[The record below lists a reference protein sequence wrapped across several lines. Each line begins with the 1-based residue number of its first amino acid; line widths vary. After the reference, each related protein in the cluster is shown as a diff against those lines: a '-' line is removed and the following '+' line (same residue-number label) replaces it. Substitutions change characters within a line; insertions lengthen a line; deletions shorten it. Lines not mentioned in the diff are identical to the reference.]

1 MAGMAG
7 RADPGHW
14 PGRVFVEPAVQARLI
29 VPPGGSYTLGGQVS
43 VLSGRMFGPRTGTV
57 SGPYRRSVVAAH
69 EAGSD
74 AGRFPAVGR
83 ERGTAALTSF
93 LETAVRDGG
102 AQLVTGQPG
111 IGKTEL
117 LNAAMR
123 QAGSMGAR
131 VLRASGSEY
140 ETELSFA
147 GLHQLLLPATGSL
160 PELPEV
166 HRAALATA
174 LGFERGEPPGRLMLT
189 SALLAWLAHLASTTP
204 LVLVVDD
211 LQWVDRAS
219 VAVLSLV
226 ARRLGGLR
234 VGLLLSQ
241 RTGHESFF
249 DRESAPELALTPLKD
264 DAALSLLRHHHP
276 NLHSSVR
283 HRILAEADGN
293 PLALIELPR
302 ALTAAQETG
311 ADFLPSTLPLSA
323 RLRWLFESRVS
334 GLPEPTR
341 RLLLLAALGGEDGTR
356 LTKVIAGSA
365 SDLAP
370 AEASELVFV
379 DRRADRLRFAHPLI
393 RSAVVDLATAPERRA
408 AHHRLAQLTADPDV
422 QALHLAESALGP
434 DDTIANRLVEVAL
447 TTLERGDTVQAVSLL
462 LRAADLTVDPAER
475 ARRLARA
482 SYIGANIAGTLDGAR
497 ALLDRARAAD
507 PAVTN
512 TLQASTAAAA
522 HLLNSEGDI
531 DTAHKLLVGAVT
543 HTEPDPHS
551 AEALEEALGTLMM
564 ICTFGGRQ
572 ELWRP
577 FDDAVARLAPLL
589 TAPFRLAAA
598 TFADPV
604 RSTPEQLRELDAL
617 VADLDGE
624 SNPVRVVMVALAGHY
639 VDRFPRSAL
648 ERTAAEGRA
657 GGAVAL
663 AVKALIMLAASAF
676 HEGRWQDAGAL
687 ADQGIALCEE
697 NGYDLL
703 MWGAQNPRM
712 LLAAARADLDYIA
725 RARAR
730 MHQWA
735 IPRNALAVRTF
746 TANIEG
752 LAALS
757 QARYQDAYEHYT
769 SICPLGTFPSH
780 EQVTVWTIMDAVE
793 AAVRSGH
800 VDAARAHVR
809 AAAEADVARISPRL
823 RFLCAAA
830 AALVSDD
837 DVYPDLFD
845 PLVADPESVRWPF
858 PLARLEL
865 TYGERLR
872 RDRAMRAARPHLER
886 AGKLFTSLG
895 ATPWAERAEAALR
908 ATGRSRR
915 KGAAGPGAVLTP
927 QERQI
932 ADLAATGLT
941 NRQIGEQLLLSPRTV
956 GAHLYRV
963 FPKLGISSRAALRDA
978 LTDLGDEEDGP

>member
-1 MAGMAG
+1 M
-7 RADPGHW
+7 
-14 PGRVFVEPAVQARLI
+14 
-29 VPPGGSYTLGGQVS
+29 
-43 VLSGRMFGPRTGTV
+43 
-57 SGPYRRSVVAAH
+57 AAH
-69 EAGSD
+69 ETGYDAARLTV
-74 AGRFPAVGR
+74 AGRLPVAGPLTVVGR
-83 ERGTAALTSF
+83 ERESGALASF
-93 LETAVRDGG
+93 VRTAVRDGG

-117 LNAAMR
+117 LEAAVR
-123 QAGSMGAR
+123 QGAALGAR

-147 GLHQLLLPATGSL
+147 GLHQLLLPAADSL
-160 PELPEV
+160 RELPEV

-174 LGFERGEPPGRLMLT
+174 LGFERGDPPGRLVLT
-189 SALLAWLAHLASTTP
+189 SALLAWLGHLASTTP

-219 VAVLSLV
+219 VVILSLV

-241 RTGHESFF
+241 RTGQESFF
-249 DRESAPELALTPLKD
+249 DRQSVPELALTPLD
-264 DAALSLLRHHHP
+264 DEAAQRLLRRHHP
-276 NLHSSVR
+276 HLHASVR

-311 ADFLPSTLPLSA
+311 ADFLPPTLPLSA

-334 GLPEPTR
+334 QLPEPTR
-341 RLLLLAALGGEDGTR
+341 RLLLLAALGSEDSTP
-356 LTKVIAGSA
+356 LMKLVAGCA
-365 SDLAP
+365 GDLAP
-370 AEASELVFV
+370 AEASALVSV

-408 AHHRLAQLTADPDV
+408 AHHRLAQLAADPDV
-422 QALHLAESALGP
+422 RTLHLAESALGP
-434 DDTIANRLVEVAL
+434 DDTIAARLVEVAV
-447 TTLERGDTVQAVSLL
+447 TALERGDTVQAVSLL
-462 LRAADLTVDPAER
+462 LRAADMSVDPAER
-475 ARRLARA
+475 ARRLVRA
-482 SYIGANIAGTLDGAR
+482 AYIGANVAGTLDGAR
-497 ALLDRARAAD
+497 ALLERAREAD
-507 PAVTN
+507 PAVTS
-512 TLQASTAAAA
+512 TLRASTAAAA

-531 DTAHKLLVGAVT
+531 DTAHQLLVGAVT
-543 HTEPDPHS
+543 HVDPDPQS

-564 ICTFGGRQ
+564 ICAFGGRP
-572 ELWRP
+572 ELWKP
-577 FDDAVARLAPLL
+577 FDDAVTRLAPLL
-589 TAPFRLAAA
+589 TAPFRLAAT
-598 TFADPV
+598 TFADPA
-604 RSTPEQLRELDAL
+604 RSTPEHVRELDTL
-617 VADLDGE
+617 LADLDGE
-624 SNPVRVVMVALAGHY
+624 TNPIRVVMVALAGHY
-639 VDRFPRSAL
+639 VDRVPRTAL

-663 AVKALIMLAASAF
+663 AVQAVIMLAAGAF
-676 HEGRWQDAGAL
+676 HEGRWQDAAAL
-687 ADQGIALCEE
+687 ADEGIALCRE

-703 MWGAQNPRM
+703 LWGAQNPQM
-712 LLAAARADLDYIA
+712 LLAAARADLDHIA

-780 EQVTVWTIMDAVE
+780 EQVSVWTIMDAVE
-793 AAVRSGH
+793 AAMGSGH
-800 VDAARAHVR
+800 VDEARAHVR
-809 AAAEADVARISPRL
+809 AASEAHMARISPRL

-830 AALVSDD
+830 AALVADD

-845 PLVADPESVRWPF
+845 PLVTHPDALRWPF

-865 TYGERLR
+865 AYGERLR

-886 AGKLFTSLG
+886 AEKLFTSLG
-895 ATPWAERAEAALR
+895 ATPWADRAEAALR

-915 KGAAGPGAVLTP
+915 SAGPAALLTP

-932 ADLAATGLT
+932 AELAATGLT
-941 NRQIGEQLLLSPRTV
+941 NRQIGEQLRLSPRTV

-978 LTDLGDEEDGP
+978 LTDLGAEEHGP

>member
-1 MAGMAG
+1 MAAQ
-7 RADPGHW
+7 
-14 PGRVFVEPAVQARLI
+14 E
-29 VPPGGSYTLGGQVS
+29 
-43 VLSGRMFGPRTGTV
+43 TG
-57 SGPYRRSVVAAH
+57 Y
-69 EAGSD
+69 D
-74 AGRFPAVGR
+74 AGHLPVVGR
-83 ERGTAALTSF
+83 EREAAALASF
-93 LETAVRDGG
+93 LRTAVRDGG

-117 LNAAMR
+117 LEAAMR
-123 QAGSMGAR
+123 QVGSMGAR
-131 VLRASGSEY
+131 VLHASGSEY

-147 GLHQLLLPATGSL
+147 GLHQLLLPAAGSL
-160 PELPEV
+160 KELPEV
-166 HRAALATA
+166 HRAAMATA
-174 LGFERGEPPGRLMLT
+174 LGFERGEPPGRLVLT
-189 SALLAWLAHLASTTP
+189 SALLAWLGHLASTSP

-219 VAVLSLV
+219 VVILSLV

-249 DRESAPELALTPLKD
+249 DHGSVPELALTPLQD

-283 HRILAEADGN
+283 RRILAEADGN

-311 ADFLPSTLPLSA
+311 ADFLPPTLPLSA
-323 RLRWLFESRVS
+323 RLRWLFQSRVS
-334 GLPEPTR
+334 DLPEPTR
-341 RLLLLAALGGEDGTR
+341 RLLLLAALGGEDGKG
-356 LTKVIAGSA
+356 LMKVIADSA

-370 AEASELVFV
+370 AEANELVFV

-393 RSAVVDLATAPERRA
+393 RSAVVDLATAPARRA
-408 AHHRLAQLTADPDV
+408 AHHRLAELTADPDV
-422 QALHLAESALGP
+422 RTLHLAESALGP
-434 DDTIANRLVEVAL
+434 DDAIASRLVEVAL

-462 LRAADLTVDPAER
+462 LRAADMTVDPAER
-475 ARRLARA
+475 AHRLVRA

-497 ALLDRARAAD
+497 ALLERARAAD

-512 TLQASTAAAA
+512 TLRASTAAAA

-531 DTAHKLLVGAVT
+531 GTAHRLLVGAVT
-543 HTEPDPHS
+543 HVDPDPPS

-564 ICTFGGRQ
+564 ICAFGGRR
-572 ELWRP
+572 ELWKP
-577 FDDAVARLAPLL
+577 FDDAVTRLAPLL
-589 TAPFRLAAA
+589 TAPFRLAAT
-598 TFADPV
+598 TFADPA
-604 RSTPEQLRELDAL
+604 RSTPEQLRELDTLA
-617 VADLDGE
+617 ADLDGE
-624 SNPVRVVMVALAGHY
+624 TNPVRVVMVALAGQY
-639 VDRFPRSAL
+639 VDRLPRTAL

-663 AVKALIMLAASAF
+663 AVQAMIMLAVGAF
-676 HEGRWQDAGAL
+676 HEGRWQDAAAL
-687 ADQGIALCEE
+687 ADEGIALCRE

-703 MWGAQNPRM
+703 MWGAQNPQM
-712 LLAAARADLDYIA
+712 LLAAARADLDHIA
-725 RARAR
+725 RSRTR

-769 SICPLGTFPSH
+769 SISPLGTFPSH
-780 EQVTVWTIMDAVE
+780 EQVTVWTVMDAVE

-800 VDAARAHVR
+800 IDEARAHVR
-809 AAAEADVARISPRL
+809 ASSEADLARISPRL

-830 AALVSDD
+830 AALVADD
-837 DVYPDLFD
+837 HVYPDLFD
-845 PLVADPESVRWPF
+845 PLVVDPGSVRWPF
-858 PLARLEL
+858 PLARLEFA
-865 TYGERLR
+865 YGERLR
-872 RDRAMRAARPHLER
+872 GDRAMRAARPHLER
-886 AGKLFTSLG
+886 AGKMFTGLG

-915 KGAAGPGAVLTP
+915 PAGPGAVLTP

-932 ADLAATGLT
+932 AELAATGLT
-941 NRQIGEQLLLSPRTV
+941 NRQISERLRLSPRTV

-963 FPKLGISSRAALRDA
+963 FPKLGIGSRAALRDA
-978 LTDLGDEEDGP
+978 LTDLGDEGNGS

>member
-1 MAGMAG
+1 M
-7 RADPGHW
+7 
-14 PGRVFVEPAVQARLI
+14 
-29 VPPGGSYTLGGQVS
+29 
-43 VLSGRMFGPRTGTV
+43 
-57 SGPYRRSVVAAH
+57 AAH
-69 EAGSD
+69 ETGYD
-74 AGRFPAVGR
+74 AGRLTVVGR
-83 ERGTAALTSF
+83 ERESAALASF
-93 LETAVRDGG
+93 LRTAVRDGG

-117 LNAAMR
+117 LKAAV
-123 QAGSMGAR
+123 QQSASLGAR
-131 VLRASGSEY
+131 VLHASGSEY

-147 GLHQLLLPATGSL
+147 GLHQLLLPAADSL

-174 LGFERGEPPGRLMLT
+174 LGFERGDPPGRLVLT
-189 SALLAWLAHLASTTP
+189 SALLAWLGHLASTTP

-219 VAVLSLV
+219 VVILSLV

-241 RTGHESFF
+241 RTGQESFF
-249 DRESAPELALTPLKD
+249 DRQSVPELALTPLED
-264 DAALSLLRHHHP
+264 DAAQSLLRRHHP
-276 NLHSSVR
+276 HLHASVR

-311 ADFLPSTLPLSA
+311 ADFLPPTLPLSA

-334 GLPEPTR
+334 HLPEPTR
-341 RLLLLAALGGEDGTR
+341 RLLLLAALGSEDSTP
-356 LTKVIAGSA
+356 LMKVVAGCA

-370 AEASELVFV
+370 AEASALVSV

-408 AHHRLAQLTADPDV
+408 AHHRLAQLAADPDV
-422 QALHLAESALGP
+422 RTLHLAESALGP
-434 DDTIANRLVEVAL
+434 DDTIAARLVEVAL
-447 TTLERGDTVQAVSLL
+447 TTLERGDTAQAVSLL
-462 LRAADLTVDPAER
+462 LRAADMSVDPADR
-475 ARRLARA
+475 ARRLVRA
-482 SYIGANIAGTLDGAR
+482 AYIGANIAGTLDGAR
-497 ALLDRARAAD
+497 ALLERAREAD
-507 PAVTN
+507 PAVTS
-512 TLQASTAAAA
+512 TLRASTAAAA
-522 HLLNSEGDI
+522 HLLNSDGDI
-531 DTAHKLLVGAVT
+531 DTAHQLLVGAVT
-543 HTEPDPHS
+543 HVDPDAQS

-564 ICTFGGRQ
+564 ICAFGGRR
-572 ELWRP
+572 ELWKP
-577 FDDAVARLAPLL
+577 FDDAVTRLAPLL
-589 TAPFRLAAA
+589 TAPFRLAAT
-598 TFADPV
+598 TFADPA
-604 RSTPEQLRELDAL
+604 RSTPEHLRELDAL
-617 VADLDGE
+617 LADLDAE
-624 SNPVRVVMVALAGHY
+624 TNPIRAVMVALAGHY
-639 VDRFPRSAL
+639 VDRVPRAAL

-663 AVKALIMLAASAF
+663 AVQAVIMLAAGAF
-676 HEGRWQDAGAL
+676 HEGRWQDAAAL
-687 ADQGIALCEE
+687 ADEGIALCRE

-703 MWGAQNPRM
+703 LWGAQNPQM
-712 LLAAARADLDYIA
+712 LLAAARADLDHIA
-725 RARAR
+725 RARVL

-780 EQVTVWTIMDAVE
+780 EQVSVWTIMDAVE
-793 AAVRSGH
+793 AAVGSGH
-800 VDAARAHVR
+800 VDEARAHVR
-809 AAAEADVARISPRL
+809 AASEAGLARISPRL

-830 AALVSDD
+830 AALVADD

-845 PLVADPESVRWPF
+845 PLVAHPESLRWPF

-865 TYGERLR
+865 AYGERLR

-886 AGKLFTSLG
+886 AEKLFTSLG
-895 ATPWAERAEAALR
+895 ATPWADRAEAALR

-915 KGAAGPGAVLTP
+915 SAGPAAVLTP

-932 ADLAATGLT
+932 AELAATGLT
-941 NRQIGEQLLLSPRTV
+941 NRQIGEQLQLSPRTV

-978 LTDLGDEEDGP
+978 LTDLGAEENGP

>member
-1 MAGMAG
+1 M
-7 RADPGHW
+7 
-14 PGRVFVEPAVQARLI
+14 
-29 VPPGGSYTLGGQVS
+29 
-43 VLSGRMFGPRTGTV
+43 
-57 SGPYRRSVVAAH
+57 AAH
-69 EAGSD
+69 ESHSD
-74 AGRFPAVGR
+74 ANHVSVVGR
-83 ERGTAALTSF
+83 EREAAALTSF

-140 ETELSFA
+140 ETELGFA
-147 GLHQLLLPATGSL
+147 GLHQLLLPAAGSL

-174 LGFERGEPPGRLMLT
+174 LGFERGDPPGRLMLT

-211 LQWVDRAS
+211 LQWVDRSS

-249 DRESAPELALTPLKD
+249 GRESAPELTLMPLGD
-264 DAALSLLRHHHP
+264 DAAVSLLRHHHP
-276 NLHSSVR
+276 NLHSSVQ

-341 RLLLLAALGGEDGTR
+341 RLLLLAALGGEDGTM
-356 LTKVIAGSA
+356 KVIVGSA
-365 SDLAP
+365 GDLAP

-379 DRRADRLRFAHPLI
+379 DRRPDRLRFAHPLI

-422 QALHLAESALGP
+422 QALHLSESALGP
-434 DDTIANRLVEVAL
+434 DDTIANRLVEAAL

-462 LRAADLTVDPAER
+462 LRAADLTLYPAER

-497 ALLDRARAAD
+497 ALLDRARAAH

-531 DTAHKLLVGAVT
+531 DTAHKLLVGAIT

-572 ELWRP
+572 DLWGP

-598 TFADPV
+598 TFTDPV
-604 RSTPEQLRELDAL
+604 RSTPEQLCELDAL

-624 SNPVRVVMVALAGHY
+624 SNPVRVVMVAVAGHY
-639 VDRFPRSAL
+639 VDRFPRDAL

-663 AVKALIMLAASAF
+663 AVQALIMLAASAF

-687 ADQGIALCEE
+687 ADAGIALCEE
-697 NGYDLL
+697 NGYNLL

-712 LLAAARADLDYIA
+712 LLAAARADLEYIV
-725 RARAR
+725 RARAIVD
-730 MHQWA
+730 QWA

-746 TANIEG
+746 TANVEG
-752 LAALS
+752 LAALT

-769 SICPLGTFPSH
+769 SICPLGTFPPH
-780 EQVTVWTIMDAVE
+780 EQVMVWTVMDAVE

-800 VDAARAHVR
+800 VKEAHAHVH
-809 AAAEADVARISPRL
+809 AAAEANLARIAPRL
-823 RFLCAAA
+823 RFLCDAS
-830 AALVSDD
+830 AALVADD
-837 DVYPDLFD
+837 DVYPNLFD
-845 PLVADPESVRWPF
+845 PLVADPGSVRWPF

-865 TYGERLR
+865 AYGERLR

-895 ATPWAERAEAALR
+895 ATPWAERAEATLR

-915 KGAAGPGAVLTP
+915 QGAAGPGAALTP
-927 QERQI
+927 RERQI
-932 ADLAATGLT
+932 AHLAATGLT
-941 NRQIGEQLLLSPRTV
+941 NRQIGEQMLLSPRTV